1 MVTKLET
8 FKQSMEPAKKI
19 YTKELEEF
27 AKNYEFLGEMSL
39 METPDIST
47 QDYIYSFDKLNGTK
61 EDLLDKT
68 LNELYEH
75 MRAFSRANGIDTYC
89 QNATIRFNR

>member
-1 MVTKLET
+1 MPYNIYGE
-8 FKQSMEPAKKI
+8 EKI
-19 YTKELEEF
+19 YFENGGLIAEYSSDDDQIT
-27 AKNYEFLGEMSL
+27 Y
-39 METPDIST
+39 
-47 QDYIYSFDKLNGTK
+47 YSFDKLNGTK